1 MEGLYLK
8 KLPGGIFFAAAAIYL
23 VATKSLDLITFFAV
37 TACGALAGLALTR
50 YADWSVAGG
59 GMLIA
64 GSLLLQS
71 IWSYWCLDC
80 IKADLMIMAGVITLS
95 VVDEGRYKLALRVL
109 ASILVVILAAAVV
122 LRYEPPVIVNSAL
135 PAKEVYAT
143 PAGES
148 RPAVPEK
155 KSVTEERPGGPPSI
169 NQPDTAPA
177 RASVPDDSPIPPPD
191 ADRYVPAVTE
201 EGNSV
206 TLDVAA
212 RPVLFFSPSCGAC
225 LKAVETLV
233 NLDPE
238 GKRWVPVQTGGE
250 ISRGKAYLAER
261 GYRGSTFL
269 GRWHGPVPTL
279 LSWGEKGIYR
289 TGTPEEMLRVVG
301 GDEG

>member
-1 MEGLYLK
+1 MEGLCLK

-23 VATKSLDLITFFAV
+23 VATKPLDLITLIAV
-37 TACGALAGLALTR
+37 TACGVLAGLAPTR
-50 YADWSVAGG
+50 YSDWSVAGG

-80 IKADLMIMAGVITLS
+80 IRADLMILAGMIALS
-95 VVDEGRYKLALRVL
+95 TVDEGRYKLALRVL

-122 LRYEPPVIVNSAL
+122 LRYEPPLITNSAL
-135 PAKEVYAT
+135 PAKEVHAT

-148 RPAVPEK
+148 RPAVPD
-155 KSVTEERPGGPPSI
+155 S
-169 NQPDTAPA
+169 
-177 RASVPDDSPIPPPD
+177 SPISPPNPE
-191 ADRYVPAVTE
+191 RYVPAVTE

-206 TLDVAA
+206 TLDAGA

-225 LKAVETLV
+225 LRAVEALV
-233 NLDPE
+233 KLDPE

-261 GYRGSTFL
+261 GYRGPIFL

-279 LSWGEKGIYR
+279 LTWGEKGIYR
-289 TGTPEEMLRVVG
+289 TGIPEEMLRAVG
-301 GDEG
+301 GDAG

>member
-1 MEGLYLK
+1 MEGLNHK

-23 VATKSLDLITFFAV
+23 VATKPLDLITLFAV

-80 IKADLMIMAGVITLS
+80 IRADLMILAGVIALS

-122 LRYEPPVIVNSAL
+122 LRYEPPVITNSSL
-135 PAKEVYAT
+135 PAKEVHAT
-143 PAGES
+143 PADVS
-148 RPAVPEK
+148 RPAV
-155 KSVTEERPGGPPSI
+155 
-169 NQPDTAPA
+169 Q
-177 RASVPDDSPIPPPD
+177 DDSPFSPPNPE
-191 ADRYVPAVTE
+191 RYVQAVTE

-206 TLDVAA
+206 TLDAGA

-225 LKAVETLV
+225 LKAVEALV

-261 GYRGSTFL
+261 GYRGSIFL

-279 LSWGEKGIYR
+279 LSSGKKG
-289 TGTPEEMLRVVG
+289 
-301 GDEG
+301 